1 MTLVRIVKDWDW
13 PDLLRQTPG
22 QKGIWNGIRF
32 TLDDVEE
39 CDYLVMLNNRMKTA
53 IKVTCPPQN
62 IWVLMQESY
71 EMGFSDWM
79 VEGHDLFSKVLTH
92 HIPVDNPKYVASHPA
107 IPWHVN
113 RTFDQ
118 LTSCSIPEKLKGLS
132 WVIGDAMDLPGHL
145 RRWSFLE
152 AVRRAGLSIDV
163 FGKKIQ
169 YIEDK
174 WDGLAPYRYS
184 LAIENNSGPDMW
196 TEKLADCFLTWTLP
210 FYYGCTNL
218 EDYFP
223 KESFIRIDITQ
234 PEASLEKIRAVMAED
249 AWEKHLPALEIAQNL
264 VLHKYQIFPHLSQ
277 LIAASP
283 EGAKGKMKMTIPPY
297 KRSAKALLG
306 RVEYKLKKKF
316 GMLEA

>member
-32 TLDDVEE
+32 TLEDVEE
-39 CDYLVMLNNRMKTA
+39 CDYLVMLNNRMKTVT
-53 IKVTCPPQN
+53 KVTCPPQN
-62 IWVLMQESY
+62 IWALMQEPY

-79 VEGHDLFSKVLTH
+79 VEGHELFSKVLTH
-92 HIPVDNPKYVASHPA
+92 HIPVDDPKYVASHPA

-132 WVIGDAMDLPGHL
+132 WIIGDAMDLPGHL

-152 AVRRAGLSIDV
+152 AVRRAGLPIDV

-196 TEKLADCFLTWTLP
+196 TEKLADCFLSWTLP

-234 PEASLEKIRAVMAED
+234 PEASLEIIRAVMAED
-249 AWEKHLPALEIAQNL
+249 AWEKHLPALEEARNL
-264 VLHKYQIFPHLSQ
+264 VLLNYQIFPHLSR
-277 LIAASP
+277 LISAFHKRT
-283 EGAKGKMKMTIPPY
+283 KGKMKMTLPPY
-297 KRSAKALLG
+297 KRSTEAFWH
-306 RVEYKLKKKF
+306 RVGYKLKKKLRIL
-316 GMLEA
+316 GT